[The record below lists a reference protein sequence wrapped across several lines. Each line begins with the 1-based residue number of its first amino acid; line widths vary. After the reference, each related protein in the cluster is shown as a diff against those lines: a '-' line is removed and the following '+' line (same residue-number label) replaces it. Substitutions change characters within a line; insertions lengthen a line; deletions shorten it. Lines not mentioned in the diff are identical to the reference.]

1 MVPIPAP
8 PPLITLK
15 RDLPVPAVAG
25 AVREVEPTEPG
36 EKEHRRE
43 LHLFNQI
50 ATITAHTLDLQE
62 IINEILETVLAFF
75 RIDAGFLLLWDP
87 VRQRLTYAAS
97 RGLPQEYLG
106 QLSGRSLEGMGPAG
120 STVKP
125 LVIKDTHDPRLV
137 SSTFTDLIRDDPA
150 FRSVASIP
158 LRYRDDIIGFLNLAA
173 KNTRCF
179 RSSRRQKYFLGILG
193 NQIGLAIEN
202 ARLYHQ
208 LRRSERR
215 YRRIFEGSKDMIFVT
230 DVEGRILDLNPAGV
244 DLLKFSSKAEALSLP
259 HLREIFQD
267 PRDWERFQLKVE
279 VEDYIRDLELTLKPQ
294 TGGQVYALLTGIVR
308 RNKEG
313 RITGYEGI
321 LKNIS

>member
-1 MVPIPAP
+1 MTVTGEETFAEDSISA
-8 PPLITLK
+8 
-15 RDLPVPAVAG
+15 AAG
-25 AVREVEPTEPG
+25 QPRRAGNGGRGSCRGQGGTGAAGTGGSKAAEPGPEEQPEAG

-87 VRQRLTYAAS
+87 VRQRLTYAAA

-106 QLSGRSLEGMGPAG
+106 HLSGKTLEDLMEPSRSRA
-120 STVKP
+120 VKP
-125 LVIKDTHDPRLV
+125 LIIKDIRHDPRLV
-137 SSTFTDLIRDDPA
+137 SSTFTDLIREDPA

-173 KNTRCF
+173 KSTRTF
-179 RSSRRQKYFLGILG
+179 RSSRRQQYFLGILG

-208 LRRSERR
+208 MRRSERR

-244 DLLKFSSKAEALSLP
+244 ELLKFPSKAEALSC
-259 HLREIFQD
+259 RICGKSFKT
-267 PRDWERFQLKVE
+267 RG
-279 VEDYIRDLELTLKPQ
+279 
-294 TGGQVYALLTGIVR
+294 TGSGFSSRWKWRTTSGTW
-308 RNKEG
+308 N
-313 RITGYEGI
+313 
-321 LKNIS
+321 